1 MEEKRPGSLHRM
13 SEAGTKVDKY
23 RASGRTDRHREDIE
37 RRGEE
42 RRGEEREIIKV
53 SQYLDT
59 QTAPHFMKVE
69 GSGRR
74 GRGPAVRHSGHSAA
88 HSSNDTSNKKRILNR
103 TVG

>member
-42 RRGEEREIIKV
+42 RRGEERRGEEREIIKV

-69 GSGRR
+69 RSGR
-74 GRGPAVRHSGHSAA
+74 
-88 HSSNDTSNKKRILNR
+88 
-103 TVG
+103 